1 MSHNLMNL
9 HKTVII
15 KTYFFKNIIKMV
27 ILPKA
32 IYTVNA
38 IPIRIPMAYFT
49 ELEQIFQK
57 FMEPRK
63 TWNSY
68 SNFEKEEQS

>member
-1 MSHNLMNL
+1 MEAYTLFMDRKNLTSL
-9 HKTVII
+9 KCP
-15 KTYFFKNIIKMV
+15 YY
-27 ILPKA
+27 PKA
-32 IYTVNA
+32 IYRVNR
-38 IPIRIPMAYFT
+38 IPIKIPMAYFT

-68 SNFEKEEQS
+68 SNFEKEGQSWRNRAT